1 MKTID
6 EDIRSGNL
14 KQIYLLY
21 GTEDYLKRQYR
32 DKLKN
37 ALTAAGED
45 SGMGGMLSGGDG
57 DMNFN
62 RFEGKDIN
70 PKQVID
76 LAETLPFFAER
87 RVILIE
93 NSGFFKNACDELA
106 EYLAQPAASTYFV
119 FVEEEV
125 DKRSK
130 MYKAVKNAGK
140 IVEFATQTEELITR
154 WVLARLKKEGKNI
167 TGSVMQL
174 FLGKTGSDMGNIDR
188 ELEKLICKIYEDHV
202 LGKLSDARYAA
213 LDAQYAKEQNE
224 LECEIVQL
232 EKAVSGYEQNR
243 KSAERFIA
251 LIDKY
256 ENFDTLTTTMLNE
269 FVEKILIHER
279 ARKGSQ
285 DTTQEVEIYFN
296 FVGKYMPPHFGE
308 VTLTPEEQE
317 ELRKR
322 EERKN
327 KLHQNYLRR
336 KASGAQKAWEKR
348 YNAKRKTQI
357 EAAKAAIREEDIS
370 NGVFIPVGQL
380 PQQVPQKAPVQAH
393 AAV

>member
-174 FLGKTGSDMGNIDR
+174 FLSKTGSDMGNIDR
-188 ELEKLICKIYEDHV
+188 ELEKLICYTMDKSVIEAADVEAIATEQTTNRIFEMVNAIAEHNQ
-202 LGKLSDARYAA
+202 RRA
-213 LDAQYAKEQNE
+213 LDLYYDLLTLKEPPMRMAG
-224 LECEIVQL
+224 
-232 EKAVSGYEQNR
+232 KG
-243 KSAERFIA
+243 
-251 LIDKY
+251 
-256 ENFDTLTTTMLNE
+256 FDNQTM
-269 FVEKILIHER
+269 
-279 ARKGSQ
+279 
-285 DTTQEVEIYFN
+285 
-296 FVGKYMPPHFGE
+296 
-308 VTLTPEEQE
+308 
-317 ELRKR
+317 
-322 EERKN
+322 
-327 KLHQNYLRR
+327 
-336 KASGAQKAWEKR
+336 AQKAGIPPFAVKR
-348 YNAKRKTQI
+348 NLTQARGFGAGQLRQALEEGVALEEAVKTGRMNDQMAVELFI
-357 EAAKAAIREEDIS
+357 IRYSAAK
-370 NGVFIPVGQL
+370 
-380 PQQVPQKAPVQAH
+380 QKK
-393 AAV
+393 